1 MSKEGG
7 KLVGNSLQND
17 DEKVRPWSTTTTQ
30 VVKMKI
36 AQFET
41 FELEFRSKNL
51 TTTLS
56 HCNNQHVKRRGKIS

>member
-7 KLVGNSLQND
+7 KLVGNSLQNK
-17 DEKVRPWSTTTTQ
+17 DEKVRPWSTTTTTQ

-36 AQFET
+36 VQFET
-41 FELEFRSKNL
+41 FKLEFWSKNL

-56 HCNNQHVKRRGKIS
+56 HYYN